1 MDLVGM
7 QRILKMSRSLEMKK
21 NQKAIQSKKL
31 KVKIMFKKNLLT
43 GLIVLIPLVLTS
55 WVIFSLAHFLDQI
68 VVLLPHEYQPSQLF
82 GMYIPGI
89 GIILTVSTI
98 FIVGVIANNFFGKKL
113 ILIYEV
119 ILDKLPFV
127 KSIYGGIKQVS
138 DTLFSNNFNA
148 FSKAVLIEFPDAKN
162 YTFAFIT
169 GETHERISKI
179 LKGKYVN
186 VYVPTTPNP
195 TSGYTLMVPRNKVI
209 DIDVSVDQALKYV
222 ISMGVVPPKLTTKN
236 KQSKLKR

>member
-1 MDLVGM
+1 
-7 QRILKMSRSLEMKK
+7 
-21 NQKAIQSKKL
+21 
-31 KVKIMFKKNLLT
+31 MFKKNILT
-43 GLIVLIPLVLTS
+43 GLIVLIPLILTL
-55 WVIFSLAHFLDQI
+55 WVIFSLAHFLDKI
-68 VVLLPHEYQPSQLF
+68 IIFLPYEYQPSQLF
-82 GMYIPGI
+82 GFDIPGL
-89 GIILTVSTI
+89 GIILTIAII
-98 FIVGVIANNFFGKKL
+98 FFVGVVSNNFFGKSL
-113 ILIYEV
+113 INFYEI

-138 DTLFSNNFNA
+138 DTLLSNSSTA
-148 FSKAVLIEFPDAKN
+148 FSKAVLIEFPDSKN

-169 GETHERISKI
+169 GETDERISKI